1 MVNKGS
7 HFADFVRFRPHT
19 YTRSQQSQLP
29 LWVAIISSL
38 RIMLILLAVLLY
50 HGQLVLL
57 LSYTQV
63 VYIP

>member
-19 YTRSQQSQLP
+19 RGIQQSQLP

>member
-19 YTRSQQSQLP
+19 YTRSQQSQLL